1 MMFLLALLG
10 TAISGVD
17 ALVGRC
23 KLGTNGPM
31 VSCIAYG
38 TLHLHEAGTAS
49 GALTL
54 IKTALSA
61 GITTF
66 DLSDVYQDIP
76 SLFGQAIQL
85 EPGLRNQMEIIAK
98 MDIVGGLNGWGYDSG
113 SCYDTSCSHLNDV
126 LTKYLTALNT
136 TMIDIVLLHRQD
148 YIVDVV
154 ELSTC
159 VNQWITKG
167 TVKYFGLSNF
177 DIQTFTLVNQY
188 IPLVAN
194 QIEVSP
200 LNPSAFID
208 GRISYHYRKGSAVLA
223 WSALGGD
230 PWGGPNRLFKVGSLD
245 GTPHNA
251 RIHHGLSTVAKL
263 LGVGEDITALAW
275 LMRHP
280 SHIIPIIG
288 TMNPSRLTNQST
300 AYSVAP
306 LMTRQQWYH
315 IADAVGIPLP

>member
-1 MMFLLALLG
+1 MLFLVAILFGTTIYGTPIGRCQLG
-10 TAISGVD
+10 T
-17 ALVGRC
+17 
-23 KLGTNGPM
+23 KGPQ

-38 TLHLHEAGTAS
+38 SLHMHEAGTATN
-49 GALTL
+49 LL
-54 IKTALSA
+54 PMIKTALSV

-66 DLSDVYQDIP
+66 DLSDIYQDMP
-76 SLFGQAIQL
+76 ELFGAALQL
-85 EPGLRNQMEIIAK
+85 EPGLRSQMEIIAK
-98 MDIVGGLNGWGYDSG
+98 MDIVGALNGWGYDSG
-113 SCYDTSCSHLNDV
+113 SCYDSSCDHLNAV
-126 LTKYLTALNT
+126 LNRYLTALNT
-136 TMIDIVLLHRQD
+136 SFIDVVLLHRQD
-148 YIVDVV
+148 YILDVA

-159 VNQWITKG
+159 VQQWLSKG
-167 TVKYFGLSNF
+167 TVKHFGLSNF
-177 DIQTFTLVNQY
+177 DMQTFELVDSRITLVT
-188 IPLVAN
+188 N

-208 GRISYHYRKGSAVLA
+208 GRISYHYRHGSAVLA

-230 PWGGPNRLFKVGSLD
+230 PWGGSNRLFTVGSLD

-251 RIHHGLSTVAKL
+251 RVHHGLSTVAKL

-288 TMNPSRLTNQST
+288 TMNPSRLVNQST
-300 AYSVAP
+300 AYFVAP
-306 LMTRQQWYH
+306 TMTRQQWYH